1 MTAAAPTTTGAA
13 RAPRSTL
20 AWIGLFAAPL
30 AWAVHIGARYPLVR
44 FACDAKQTWA
54 LHAVSLG
61 CALAAGAGLA
71 CAIVAARRARPAEP
85 GLESDADVLGPSPP
99 AARRVGLISV
109 LARAGSSP
117 ASSSSD
123 RSWPR
128 RSPSSCMIPAR
139 GRSPHE
145 GAGLDARGARAPLAR
160 ARARRGPGQASRG
173 AAPHVHPRSARGGA
187 RRARARAPCARPRA
201 APPARSAL
209 AGPRAARGGLAA
221 RAARRGGL
229 DLHAARRARRGLVR
243 RSLVQHLLLV
253 SVAAP
258 LAALARP
265 GPVFAWAWSPAS
277 RRALARALRALHPLV
292 RVAAPIGHPAAA
304 LALHAAAVWIWHL
317 PGLYEAALLDDRVHA
332 LEHAAFFLT
341 AWLFWRALVLAGRRG
356 GLGHGAAVLAAF
368 AATLQGSGLG
378 AVLTSA
384 RAPWYRAHA
393 GGPEGF
399 GLTLLEDQ
407 QLAGLA
413 MWVPGGGSTCSRRCS
428 RSRPGCAPPR
438 RARTRAWG

>member
-1 MTAAAPTTTGAA
+1 M
-13 RAPRSTL
+13 RALASTL
-20 AWIGLFAAPL
+20 AVLALPSLAHAHAADLGKPPEELLRTFTLDPLVVVPAALALALHARGLARLRRRGRLSRGLALRGAAWLLALLVVVASICTPLDALGAALFAA
-30 AWAVHIGARYPLVR
+30 H
-44 FACDAKQTWA
+44 
-54 LHAVSLG
+54 
-61 CALAAGAGLA
+61 
-71 CAIVAARRARPAEP
+71 
-85 GLESDADVLGPSPP
+85 
-99 AARRVGLISV
+99 
-109 LARAGSSP
+109 
-117 ASSSSD
+117 
-123 RSWPR
+123 
-128 RSPSSCMIPAR
+128 M
-139 GRSPHE
+139 
-145 GAGLDARGARAPLAR
+145 
-160 ARARRGPGQASRG
+160 
-173 AAPHVHPRSARGGA
+173 
-187 RRARARAPCARPRA
+187 
-201 APPARSAL
+201 
-209 AGPRAARGGLAA
+209 
-221 RAARRGGL
+221 
-229 DLHAARRARRGLVR
+229 
-243 RSLVQHLLLV
+243 VQHLLLV

-413 MWVPGGGSTCSRRCS
+413 MWVPGGAVYLLAALLSFS
-428 RSRPGCAPPR
+428 AWL
-438 RARTRAWG
+438 RASEARAHARVGVTS